1 MDSPTYKVHVKM
13 SLELLY
19 QLLNRT
25 DEETWLVLEGDLSLF
40 QPGKLTGIV
49 MQSVN
54 GQGSRAMIPLTR
66 RNVYWLKTAVL
77 LRVGI
82 RKLIHTIYLQKNDQ
96 ILFSSC
102 NYFRSQAEFSNWVT
116 ADFLNQL
123 QSSGVITYH

>member
-1 MDSPTYKVHVKM
+1 MDNPAYKVHVKM

-40 QPGKLTGIV
+40 QPGKLAGVVI
-49 MQSVN
+49 QSAN

-102 NYFRSQAEFSNWVT
+102 NCFRSKAEFSNWVT

-123 QSSGVITYH
+123 QNIGVITYH